1 LQGQSLKALAD
12 ASENLLIGRLPAA
25 SALAAAGVS
34 SGSFFFRCPEVVMR
48 ERAETTLEDP
58 MAPLERALI
67 DEFLKARGCTLSTVG
82 QKPIAEGQVLLKQAA
97 QYAIGRLAEIDARAA
112 YLQQIHGGSE
122 KG

>member
-1 LQGQSLKALAD
+1 
-12 ASENLLIGRLPAA
+12 
-25 SALAAAGVS
+25 
-34 SGSFFFRCPEVVMR
+34 MR

-82 QKPIAEGQVLLKQAA
+82 QKPIAERQVLLKQAA
-97 QYAIGRLAEIDARAA
+97 QYAIGRLAEIDARAS